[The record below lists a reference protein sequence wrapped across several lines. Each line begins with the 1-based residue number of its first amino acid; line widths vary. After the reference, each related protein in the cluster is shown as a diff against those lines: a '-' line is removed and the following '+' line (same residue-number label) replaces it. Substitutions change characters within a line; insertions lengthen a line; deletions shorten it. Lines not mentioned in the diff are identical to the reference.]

1 MIAVFKREFK
11 SYFNNML
18 GYIVIAGTLLLVAF
32 YFYSTNLVNGQPK
45 FEYTLID
52 ASGFLFTLVIPL
64 LTMKSFAEDRRQK
77 SDQLLLTSPLS
88 VPQIVIGKYLGTLAV
103 FGIAVLF
110 LLPYPLILGIM
121 GKVNYLT
128 AYSGLVGYFFLC
140 AALSAIGIS
149 MSSLT
154 ENQIISAL
162 SSLCVMLFLTM
173 VPLIA
178 SKIPSSALVNYII
191 FTVIAVAFVIGIYA
205 LTKNFTVA
213 AIFAVVVEGVLIF
226 LYRLHPA
233 VLENSVADLMGHL
246 AIFDQ
251 MMTLAYGL
259 FDITTL
265 VYYVSVA
272 ALFIFFTIQSIEKR
286 RWS

>member
-18 GYIVIAGTLLLVAF
+18 GYVVIAGTLLLIAF
-32 YFYSTNLVNGQPK
+32 YFYSTNLVSGQPK

-52 ASGFLFTLVIPL
+52 ASGFLFTLVVPL

-88 VPQIVIGKYLGTLAV
+88 VPQIVLGKYFGTLAV
-103 FGIAVLF
+103 FGIAILVLI
-110 LLPYPLILGIM
+110 PYPLILGIM
-121 GKVNYLT
+121 GKVNYMT
-128 AYSGLVGYFFLC
+128 AYSGLIGYFFLC
-140 AALSAIGIS
+140 AALSAIGIF

-154 ENQIISAL
+154 ESQIISAL
-162 SSLCVMLFLTM
+162 LSLCTMLFLTM
-173 VPLIA
+173 VPMIA

-191 FTVIAVAFVIGIYA
+191 FTVIAIAIVIAIYA
-205 LTKNFTVA
+205 LTRNFTVA
-213 AIFAVVVEGVLIF
+213 AIFAVAAEAILIVLF
-226 LYRLHPA
+226 RKFPA
-233 VLENSVADLMGHL
+233 VLENSVANLLGHI
-246 AIFDQ
+246 AVFDQ
-251 MMTLAYGL
+251 MASLAYGL

-265 VYYVSVA
+265 VYYISVA

>member
-18 GYIVIAGTLLLVAF
+18 GYVVIAGTLLLVAF

-52 ASGFLFTLVIPL
+52 ASGFLFTLVVPL

-103 FGIAVLF
+103 FGVAILF

-128 AYSGLVGYFFLC
+128 AYSGLIGYFFLC
-140 AALSAIGIS
+140 VALSAIGIF

-154 ENQIISAL
+154 ESQIISAL
-162 SSLCVMLFLTM
+162 LSLCTMLFITM
-173 VPLIA
+173 VPLVA
-178 SKIPSSALVNYII
+178 SKIPDSAMVNYII
-191 FTVIAVAFVIGIYA
+191 FTVIAVICVIAIYA

-213 AIFAVVVEGVLIF
+213 AIFAVAAEGLLIF
-226 LYRLHPA
+226 LFRVHPT
-233 VLENSVADLMGHL
+233 VLEGSVSALLSHL

-251 MMTLAYGL
+251 MTTLAYGL
-259 FDITTL
+259 FDVTTL
-265 VYYVSVA
+265 VYYISVA
-272 ALFIFFTIQSIEKR
+272 ALFIFFTIQSVEKR